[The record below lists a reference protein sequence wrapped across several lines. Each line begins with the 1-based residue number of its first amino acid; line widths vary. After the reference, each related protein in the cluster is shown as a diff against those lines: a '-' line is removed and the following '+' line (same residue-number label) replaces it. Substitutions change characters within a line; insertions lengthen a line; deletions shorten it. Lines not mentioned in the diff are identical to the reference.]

1 MSDHDVELLTIST
14 EYSYVPIHRSKIVK
28 KINKHTISDFVD
40 KLTCESW
47 DSICN
52 SEDVNAMFNSFLSI
66 YLRIFYSRFPLK
78 KLINRNNNGN
88 NWITLGTKTS
98 CRHKRELYLISSNS
112 NDEKL
117 KRHYQSYCKILLK
130 VIKEAK
136 KLNYDTKTKNRTI
149 NVKHLGK
156 SLRS

>member
-1 MSDHDVELLTIST
+1 MSDHDVQLLTIST
-14 EYSYVPIHRSKIVK
+14 EYSYIPTHRSTTVK

-78 KLINRNNNGN
+78 KLTNHNNNTDN
-88 NWITLGTKTS
+88 NWITLGIKT
-98 CRHKRELYLISSNS
+98 
-112 NDEKL
+112 
-117 KRHYQSYCKILLK
+117 
-130 VIKEAK
+130 
-136 KLNYDTKTKNRTI
+136 
-149 NVKHLGK
+149 
-156 SLRS
+156 